1 LQQRVLEI
9 LVLEEIRDRNEE
21 VVNEI
26 KYAFLTADPT
36 SAKRLWP
43 QWFKGDETEEDIDEG
58 LSSDEGGE
66 WVFPED
72 FDPHEAERLLASLGA
87 GVITGS
93 DAVVSDGDETGP
105 WV

>member
-1 LQQRVLEI
+1 VIRLAEARGLLKDGRPLSRLQQRVLEI

-36 SAKRLWP
+36 SAK
-43 QWFKGDETEEDIDEG
+43 
-58 LSSDEGGE
+58 SSDEGGE